1 MYRNNRIKVMG
12 AEKVIPL
19 VGILGVAG
27 LASHYYTE
35 MEKEKNVSP
44 LKNTSFAQPTA
55 QQLEEIEAIKAQA
68 IEEYKDENEDI
79 VDTWS
84 EWSPNSYDGEY
95 FENFMDDEFEEDNPF
110 KSSGRVIKGEHT
122 WKNTSKLK
130 LIDDDGIGYWA
141 DDSGGLKLKVKQ
153 GFQVL
158 LKISTDN
165 AGYFQDDVSE
175 DGSSTTTLY
184 SYSKALGRTAKKGS
198 VWSSSKSKVT
208 VPLNGDDGDYLS
220 VDIDSEHSGIRAF
233 RVCSLGRCFSDDS
246 KNPDDGVYVKL
257 EQVNRRNPNYD
268 PTKFSAESYSFNA
281 TTPANVGRL
290 AKAWK
295 GITTALSTVNPLKRF
310 GKVGKA
316 GAVIKGTSVVK
327 GQVAIGRKGKNLGKV
342 ESAVAITDTIAKK
355 PSLLLG
361 KGVSKVEDGRSTLQ
375 SGYVVKRGGKILEG
389 SSDAGKYTNGVF
401 KLKKGDELIKVSSAG
416 AGAGS
421 RFGNALTFRN
431 AYRTSI
437 AGITVGVIYVIGSVA
452 QFLPDYLTGG
462 LEDFSCSLT
471 GSCCEEK
478 CEDSD
483 NPDCVEECQEAA
495 DDKAV
500 KFGGL
505 VVVGIVGLALV
516 FRGGKSEKS
525 AEEYVV
531 MRRG

>member
-1 MYRNNRIKVMG
+1 MG

-19 VGILGVAG
+19 IGILGVAG

-44 LKNTSFAQPTA
+44 LRNTSFAQPTA

-84 EWSPNSYDGEY
+84 EWLPNFNGYGGEY

-110 KSSGRVIKGEHT
+110 KSSGRVIKGKKT
-122 WKNTSKLK
+122 WKDTSELK

-158 LKISTDN
+158 LQISTDN
-165 AGYFQDDVSE
+165 AGYFHDDVSE

-198 VWSSSKSKVT
+198 WKTSTKSKVT

-281 TTPANVGRL
+281 PTPANVGRI

-295 GITTALSTVNPLKRF
+295 GITTVLSAVNPLKRF

-316 GAVIKGTSVVK
+316 TAVIGETSFKVGDKVGDSGRVAKDGYKITEGMLSSGDPSDLKYVKSFDEGTGLSKLDNGVALKKADGRVVGFK
-327 GQVAIGRKGKNLGKV
+327 
-342 ESAVAITDTIAKK
+342 
-355 PSLLLG
+355 G
-361 KGVSKVEDGRSTLQ
+361 KGV
-375 SGYVVKRGGKILEG
+375 KIQ
-389 SSDAGKYTNGVF
+389 
-401 KLKKGDELIKVSSAG
+401 KGDELIKLADVGSSG
-416 AGAGS
+416 GS
-421 RFGNALTFRN
+421 GFGNVINLRN
-431 AYRTSI
+431 AGRSVLVAGTGATIGAIFTI
-437 AGITVGVIYVIGSVA
+437 ADMIPGLLGDGVKDLA
-452 QFLPDYLTGG
+452 
-462 LEDFSCSLT
+462 CSLT
-471 GSCCEEK
+471 GSCCEVK

-505 VVVGIVGLALV
+505 FVVGIIGLALV

>member
-19 VGILGVAG
+19 IGILGVAG

-44 LKNTSFAQPTA
+44 LRNTSFAQPTA
-55 QQLEEIEAIKAQA
+55 QQLEEIEAVKAQA

-84 EWSPNSYDGEY
+84 EWLPNLYGGEY

-130 LIDDDGIGYWA
+130 LIDDDGVSYWA

-153 GFQVL
+153 GFQIL
-158 LKISTDN
+158 LKISTDD

-175 DGSSTTTLY
+175 DGPSTTTLY

-198 VWSSSKSKVT
+198 AWSSSKSKVT

-310 GKVGKA
+310 GKVG

-327 GQVAIGRKGKNLGKV
+327 GQVVIGRSGKNLGKV

-355 PSLLLG
+355 PSILLG
-361 KGVSKVEDGRSTLQ
+361 KGVNKVEDGRSTLQ
-375 SGYVVKRGGKILEG
+375 SGYVVKRGGQFIEG
-389 SSDAGKYTNGVF
+389 SSDTGKYTKGVF
-401 KLKKGDELIKVSSAG
+401 KLRNGDELIRVADVGSSG
-416 AGAGS
+416 GS
-421 RFGNALTFRN
+421 GFGNVINLRN
-431 AYRTSI
+431 AGRSVLV
-437 AGITVGVIYVIGSVA
+437 AGTGATIGVIFTIA
-452 QFLPDYLTGG
+452 DMIPG
-462 LEDFSCSLT
+462 LLGDGIEDLACSLT

-505 VVVGIVGLALV
+505 VVVGIIGLALV

>member
-1 MYRNNRIKVMG
+1 MG

-35 MEKEKNVSP
+35 MENERNVSP
-44 LKNTSFAQPTA
+44 LRNTSFAQPTA
-55 QQLEEIEAIKAQA
+55 QQLEEIEAVKAQA

-84 EWSPNSYDGEY
+84 EWLPNFNGYGGEY

-198 VWSSSKSKVT
+198 AWSSSKSKVT

-246 KNPDDGVYVKL
+246 VNPDDGVYVKL

-268 PTKFSAESYSFNA
+268 PTKFSAESYIFDAAN
-281 TTPANVGRL
+281 PANVGRI

-295 GITTALSTVNPLKRF
+295 GITTVLSAVNPLKRF
-310 GKVGKA
+310 GKVGKT
-316 GAVIKGTSVVK
+316 AVIGKTSFKFGDEVLDTGKFAESGLKLTDGMLNNPKNITFVKSFDDAKGIAKLDDGVVLVRNGKIVK
-327 GQVAIGRKGKNLGKV
+327 GM
-342 ESAVAITDTIAKK
+342 
-355 PSLLLG
+355 
-361 KGVSKVEDGRSTLQ
+361 
-375 SGYVVKRGGKILEG
+375 GGG
-389 SSDAGKYTNGVF
+389 TY
-401 KLKKGDELIKVSSAG
+401 KLKSGDELIKLTNTAASG
-416 AGAGS
+416 GS
-421 RFGNALTFRN
+421 GFGNVINLRN
-431 AYRTSI
+431 AGRSVLVAGTGATIGAIFTI
-437 AGITVGVIYVIGSVA
+437 ADMI
-452 QFLPDYLTGG
+452 PG
-462 LEDFSCSLT
+462 LLGDGFKDLACSLT
-471 GSCCEEK
+471 GSCCEER

-505 VVVGIVGLALV
+505 VVVGIIGLALV